1 MAIEEGFFKIPI
13 GLENKSL
20 NWGCNSFHEQCSPFV
35 PQKVRIAVTLNN
47 YFLF

>member
-20 NWGCNSFHEQCSPFV
+20 KWVVTVFINNV
-35 PQKVRIAVTLNN
+35 PHLYLRKLE
-47 YFLF
+47 